1 MSKRSRKGGTKN
13 PPAVEIPKEKITE
26 EMTCEFCHKG
36 ETKDIVQSGKL
47 YKLTTGEVQ
56 GGVGMDLF
64 GIWLIHCFRFSSKT

>member
-56 GGVGMDLF
+56 GGMGSDGFVCHLVDSLF
-64 GIWLIHCFRFSSKT
+64 

>member
-47 YKLTTGEVQ
+47 YKLTTGKVQ
-56 GGVGMDLF
+56 SGALWM
-64 GIWLIHCFRFSSKT
+64 GIDFLIQS